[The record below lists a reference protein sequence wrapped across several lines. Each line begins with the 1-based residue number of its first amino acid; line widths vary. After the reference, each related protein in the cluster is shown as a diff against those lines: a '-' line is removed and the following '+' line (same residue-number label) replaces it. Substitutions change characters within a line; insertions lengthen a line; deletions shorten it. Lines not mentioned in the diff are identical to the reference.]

1 MFIMVNPRDVTCTL
15 AQKGGSSNFNDLER
29 KKSTKQKMNNHL
41 QLKKKLNTSIP
52 LYVLNN
58 LAKK

>member
-1 MFIMVNPRDVTCTL
+1 MLRVL
-15 AQKGGSSNFNDLER
+15 WLKKGGSSNFNDLER
-29 KKSTKQKMNNHL
+29 KKNRQNKKMNNHL